1 MWNLLHLSIV
11 LSLTKAFSSA
21 DQVVYSSKDYIG
33 RNPFQH
39 YYSRPD
45 VWPAAF
51 YINITAAESVSPGY
65 VFLAPWQE
73 GGIGI
78 QQTGPLIM
86 DVHLVLFQAHKT

>member
-1 MWNLLHLSIV
+1 MWLVLRVNLVLLLAKA
-11 LSLTKAFSSA
+11 LSLA
-21 DQVVYSSKDYIG
+21 DQVIYSSKDYIG
-33 RNPFQH
+33 GNPFQH

-45 VWPAAF
+45 IWPAEF
-51 YINITAAESVSPGY
+51 YINITAPESVSPGY

-86 DVHLVLFQAHKT
+86 DVRLSSIPS